1 MIPPKIQALF
11 DFIDYLDKNKKEYIE
26 KYIPLCNELNT
37 LDIQRQNLKPRN
49 NYKDKQEYDKIK
61 SIIDEKFEPITTNI
75 HEPILNTLRKLEIWA
90 GDNAYASIWNNN
102 ISAISEF
109 TRSFE
114 SEDIL
119 KVLRYK
125 QMYLSFRAETN
136 TGFLGL
142 SVLFNDLDEILKELF
157 DFIKDTDENEFESFE
172 AKTIEV
178 NSLEDVLKSFKDRN
192 LENVKFSLPYETLHN
207 SPKEKQL
214 HNTSTNIKT
223 EIIMGDKIQVG
234 EISENS
240 GQITIGNEIKKVQNS
255 NQVTNKVENTK
266 ELDSN
271 DKLTKKSYNWQKWGI
286 IVTTILSII
295 AIVVTIVIA
304 TTTK

>member
-11 DFIDYLDKNKKEYIE
+11 DFIDYLDNNKKEYIE
-26 KYIPLCNELNT
+26 KYIPLCNELDA
-37 LDIQRQNLKPRN
+37 LDKQRHNLKPKN

-61 SIIDEKFEPITTNI
+61 SIIEEKFGPITTNI
-75 HEPILNTLRKLEIWA
+75 HEPIFNTLRKFEIWD
-90 GDNAYASIWNNN
+90 GDYAYASIWNNN
-102 ISAISEF
+102 ISVISEF
-109 TRSFE
+109 TRNFE

-119 KVLRYK
+119 QVLRYK

-157 DFIKDTDENEFESFE
+157 DFFKDTDENEFEGFE

-178 NSLEDVLKSFKDRN
+178 NSLEEVLKSFKDKNVEN
-192 LENVKFSLPYETLHN
+192 LKYSLPYETLHN
-207 SPKEKQL
+207 SPKEKQI
-214 HNTSTNIKT
+214 HNSIAMNIKN

-240 GQITIGNEIKKVQNS
+240 GQITIGKDIDNVQNSRKVTNRKEIKKGLGS
-255 NQVTNKVENTK
+255 NN
-266 ELDSN
+266 
-271 DKLTKKSYNWQKWGI
+271 KLTKKSYSWQKWGVI
-286 IVTTILSII
+286 IGAILSII
-295 AIVVTIVIA
+295 GILIA
-304 TTTK
+304 LR